1 MSWICGDM
9 RTELVQR
16 PLSIEDKWIIRCEC
30 GEEILLIPDVKE
42 MERAINKH
50 AKFHAKNEENS
61 EKAIAVF
68 EQTQDYL
75 VQQVLIT
82 AGEKKGNGSGKETRM
97 RSTSH

>member
-16 PLSIEDKWIIRCEC
+16 PLEDEWIIRCEC
-30 GEEILLIPDVKE
+30 GAEILLIPDVKE

-50 AKFHAKNEENS
+50 ARFHAKNEKNS

-82 AGEKKGNGSGKETRM
+82 AGEKKRNDLGKETRM